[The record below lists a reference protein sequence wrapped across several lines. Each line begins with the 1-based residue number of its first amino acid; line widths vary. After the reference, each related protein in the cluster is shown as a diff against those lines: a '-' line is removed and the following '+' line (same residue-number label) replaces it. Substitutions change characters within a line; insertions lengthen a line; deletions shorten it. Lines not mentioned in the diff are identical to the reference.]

1 MNTKLHLLNTDI
13 EAPKL
18 FTYPFNYTP
27 HPLCVIAARLL
38 QEYVASVDV
47 LKEDADKGKMFGVLV
62 VRDSKQRLGYLAAY
76 SGLLAARNDWDFFV
90 PSVFDSM
97 QPDGYFK
104 THEKEISDI
113 NDKIS
118 ASENDEELVRFKNI
132 LAEVRQ
138 RAEAEIIAY
147 KDFMKLSKQKRD
159 EARAVDSDISEEQ
172 NTAFIKESQFQKA
185 ELRRI
190 KKRCAEDIAAAE
202 NDVNDKEGEI
212 VRLKKKRKDLS
223 DSLQQWLFSQ
233 YDMLNARG
241 EHRNLCDIFA
251 ETPQGVPPSGA
262 GDCCAPKL
270 LQYAYLNGM
279 APLCMAE
286 FWWGRSPKTEIRHH
300 LHYYPACRSKC
311 KPILGFMMQGLNV
324 EPNPHDTEPN
334 GSELKIMYADESII
348 VVSKPSGMLSMSGKI
363 NRRCVADSLREEF
376 GNGYYMPAHRLDMDT
391 SGLLIVARSADI
403 LQRLHKQFADRQVRK
418 RYAAVLD
425 GEVKAERHGFI
436 RLPLAADFNDS
447 LRQTVDFCMGKPSVT
462 EYQIDRIEKGKT
474 YIKLFPHTGRTH
486 QLRVHCAHSEG
497 LSTPI
502 LGDSLYGHPSDVRL
516 MLHAEYITF
525 VHPVTGKKMEFT
537 DDFIGFDV

>member
-27 HPLCVIAARLL
+27 HPLCVMAARLL

-113 NDKIS
+113 NGKIS

-159 EARAVDSDISEEQ
+159 EARAVDSNISEEQ

-202 NDVNDKEGEI
+202 NDVNDKEKEI

-279 APLCMAE
+279 TPLCMAE

-324 EPNPHDTEPN
+324 EPNPHDSEPN
-334 GSELKIMYADESII
+334 DSKLKIMYADESII
-348 VVSKPSGMLSMSGKI
+348 VVSKPSGMLSMPGKI
-363 NRRCVADSLREEF
+363 NRRSVADSLREEF

-436 RLPLAADFNDS
+436 RLPLAADINDS
-447 LRQTVDFCMGKPSVT
+447 LRQTVDFCKGKPSVT

-537 DDFIGFDV
+537 DDFMSFDV